1 MRPFVNSTAQLFL
14 SSQDLLSISLPAT
27 HIIAQLDDNNSS
39 LIYLAILLYLLT
51 PIFPIQLIVF
61 GFPQDHFIFHSFTEK
76 KWLPVV
82 CWIKSKF
89 LYVAFMVPHKL
100 TLTCALTYFPTNCFH
115 ESIILIII
123 IYHKCLILSH
133 VSLLVQFFLLT
144 GMVSPMGIYFSLPNT
159 KSPSYASLKSQLIFY
174 IPEHTF

>member
-51 PIFPIQLIVF
+51 LIFPIQLIVF

-82 CWIKSKF
+82 CRIKPKF

-100 TLTCALTYFPTNCFH
+100 TLTCALTYFPTDCFH

-123 IYHKCLILSH
+123 IYHKCLILF
-133 VSLLVQFFLLT
+133 VLTCAILLT
-144 GMVSPMGIYFSLPNT
+144 YWNGVPDGHLFLPPQH
-159 KSPSYASLKSQLIFY
+159 KEPLLRIS
-174 IPEHTF
+174 